1 MPMGSVL
8 VAAMARGR
16 IGKSPSDKV
25 HPFFSKATGKDASP
39 GYQMIHAAT
48 SVDDNSALNGG
59 DENRRK
65 KRRKTESEALDSDP
79 EPRKSRR
86 KKGHGPLRDSP
97 TSSAIASPLAKQS
110 QSSSAPGPQASATCN
125 STSSASRSLATEQ
138 PTESELPNPQSSGE
152 TAQLLEAPRQNMR
165 YLKFNPKTGT
175 LGSPPKQNRSN
186 SPSMLVHI
194 QYGHDDETRR
204 TVGAKVTQILT
215 GERQMPDDQTGDDDN
230 SSLHVCKSA
239 LRKQDQDQKTTHPFF
254 FGKSRS
260 LVSSEQSK
268 STVPTQRPAACKN
281 SVFMSTPVSP
291 RKQRNPF
298 TPTSSN
304 NMVKFG
310 IKSTG
315 VKVPGAMYPM
325 WPAAG
330 MSHVRGPDVRSDSA
344 VFDPGSPLSKKSKGI
359 VTAITP
365 QESILARLLDLL
377 DLQSV
382 HRSLPRDEECFAPAP
397 PELRLPRR
405 RFESGRV
412 LQKWIRSRLAP
423 SLLAPS
429 GPDELSEDDHSVS
442 PIPKAHAAIFRH
454 YHSLLTNLSAFDRST
469 CENQAWAQKYAPTTA
484 AQVLQAGKE
493 MTLLKQWLEALKVQS
508 IDTGSDGGSDRSKI
522 KCKPRRKKRTKLQG
536 FVVDSDDE
544 ANGIDELSG
553 VEDEPNMADAGSNK
567 RSLIR
572 TGDTDFRSSRD
583 SSRLRNT
590 IVISGPH
597 GCGKTA
603 AVYAVAKEIG
613 FEVFEINSGSRRSGK
628 DILEKVGDMTRNHL
642 VQRHKNQPPSATAA
656 VVETDEKCK
665 GSKKPMLRGLMSSF
679 LKSKPAT
686 VKAKATTH
694 KAKKDKSETSPA
706 TSAPQSQKQS
716 LILLEEA
723 DVLYEED
730 KQFWQT
736 LVGMMMQSKRPF
748 VVTCSDE
755 SLIPLQS
762 LNLHGIF
769 RFTPPQPRLAVDVCL
784 LIAANEGHA
793 LERKAVESLYRSR
806 GDDLRATISEL
817 NYWCQTGIGDRRG
830 GSDWF
835 YPRWPKGSD
844 VDAGGDVIRVI
855 SEGTYLRG
863 MGWIGRD
870 PFATAEPREAEED
883 ALRQAWDSWQ
893 VDMGDWSSW
902 CDVEVS
908 TPTKPS
914 SPSSSPP
921 PPSSSSSSPSS
932 SSTSSSSQCRA
943 KVKALAAYDEFCCAM
958 SGSDLCAGAAFGN
971 LLQEPIDCTL
981 PHLPSGVRDDYIIG
995 RTLLEADSMT
1005 SMRSTTRDMAI
1016 TIKSLA
1022 RASLVCS
1029 ADRRSIMRQ
1038 PKAVDELRA
1047 TRMLDRSFRTG
1058 QRQLTRH
1065 DLSLAFDPI
1074 AASAKTQTL
1083 SHLEPSVFDRTLRL
1097 IVLDVAPWVRS
1108 IIVFE
1113 RQLMRD
1119 RVKLSNL
1126 LSQGGKRR
1134 RTTRAAYS
1142 ALEGG
1147 ERRTTRREKYFGS
1160 GLSSEAVMLTGA
1172 TSFVQG
1178 EGHDA
1183 AEDD

>member
-1 MPMGSVL
+1 
-8 VAAMARGR
+8 MAGGR
-16 IGKSPSDKV
+16 IGQPPSDKV
-25 HPFFSKATGKDASP
+25 HPFFAKATGKDASP
-39 GYQMIHAAT
+39 SHQMTQAAT
-48 SVDDNSALNGG
+48 SMDSNSALNSG
-59 DENRRK
+59 DENRRR
-65 KRRKTESEALDSDP
+65 KRRKTESQTVEPDP

-86 KKGHGPLRDSP
+86 KKGHGLLRDSP
-97 TSSAIASPLAKQS
+97 TSSCTTSPETRQS
-110 QSSSAPGPQASATCN
+110 QSSSTSGPRASAPGN
-125 STSSASRSLATEQ
+125 STTSASQSPATEH
-138 PTESELPNPQSSGE
+138 PAEPEPPNSQNSSE
-152 TAQLLEAPRQNMR
+152 TAQMMDTPRKNKR

-175 LGSPPKQNRSN
+175 LGSPPKQNKSS

-194 QYGHDDETRR
+194 QYGHDDATRR
-204 TVGAKVTQILT
+204 TVGAKVTQILD
-215 GERQMPDDQTGDDDN
+215 GELQMPDGQTRDGDN
-230 SSLHVCKSA
+230 PSLQVCNTT
-239 LRKQDQDQKTTHPFF
+239 LRKQEQEKITTHPFF
-254 FGKSRS
+254 SGKSRS
-260 LVSSEQSK
+260 LAASEQSE
-268 STVPTQRPAACKN
+268 STVPTQKPAACRN

-298 TPTSSN
+298 TANSSN
-304 NMVKFG
+304 KIVNFG
-310 IKSTG
+310 IKSMG

-330 MSHVRGPDVRSDSA
+330 MSHVRGPDVKSDSA
-344 VFDPGSPLSKKSKGI
+344 AFHPGSPLSKKCKGLI
-359 VTAITP
+359 TAITP
-365 QESILARLLDLL
+365 QESILTRLLDQL

-412 LQKWIRSRLAP
+412 LQKRIRPRLGP
-423 SLLAPS
+423 SSLAPS
-429 GPDELSEDDHSVS
+429 GPDELSEDDLTAS
-442 PIPKAHAAIFRH
+442 PMPEAHAAIFRH
-454 YHSLLTNLSAFDRST
+454 YHSLLTNLSAFDRSS
-469 CENQAWAQKYAPTTA
+469 CENQAWTQKYAPTTA

-508 IDTGSDGGSDRSKI
+508 IDTGSDAGSDRSKI
-522 KCKPRRKKRTKLQG
+522 KRKPGRKRRVKLQG
-536 FVVDSDDE
+536 FVVDSDEE
-544 ANGIDELSG
+544 ANGVDELSE
-553 VEDEPNMADAGSNK
+553 VEDESNMADTGLIK

-583 SSRLRNT
+583 SSKLRNT

-642 VQRHKNQPPSATAA
+642 VQQHKNRPSSAA
-656 VVETDEKCK
+656 AVETDDEKYS
-665 GSKKPMLRGLMSSF
+665 GSKKPMPRGPMSSF

-686 VKAKATTH
+686 MRAKAASQKAK
-694 KAKKDKSETSPA
+694 DKTEASPA
-706 TSAPQSQKQS
+706 ASVPQSQKQS

-736 LVGMMMQSKRPF
+736 LMGMMMQSKRPF

-762 LNLHGIF
+762 LDLHGIF
-769 RFTPPQPRLAVDVCL
+769 RFTPPQAKLAVDVCL

-793 LERKAVESLYRSR
+793 LERKAVDSLYRSR

-844 VDAGGDVIRVI
+844 VDARGDVIRVI

-883 ALRQAWDSWQ
+883 ALRQAWDSWR
-893 VDMGDWSSW
+893 VDMGDWRSW
-902 CDVEVS
+902 CDIDVS
-908 TPTKPS
+908 TQNKPS
-914 SPSSSPP
+914 ST
-921 PPSSSSSSPSS
+921 SSSPSS
-932 SSTSSSSQCRA
+932 SSCTSSSSFSSSTSSPSSQRRA
-943 KVKALAAYDEFCCAM
+943 KAKALAAYDEFCCAM
-958 SGSDLCAGAAFGN
+958 SGSDLCAGGAFGT

-981 PHLPSGVRDDYIIG
+981 PDLLSSVRDDFIIG
-995 RTLLEADSMT
+995 RTLLEADST
-1005 SMRSTTRDMAI
+1005 STMRTTTTDIAI

-1029 ADRRSIMRQ
+1029 ADGGSIMRQ
-1038 PKAVDELRA
+1038 PKAVDELRT
-1047 TRMLDRSFRTG
+1047 TRMLDRSFRTS
-1058 QRQLTRH
+1058 QRRQLTRH

-1074 AASAKTQTL
+1074 SASAKMQTL

-1113 RQLMRD
+1113 RRLMRD

-1160 GLSSEAVMLTGA
+1160 ELSSKAVMLTGA

-1183 AEDD
+1183 AEDDEESE